1 MTGSPTTLILIL
13 LLLFGISSLKKAT
26 GWILDYQWWKELGQ
40 TETLFSAI
48 TYVATP
54 AVLAGMIAFLCFWV
68 AHARGMKAAGTGLGS
83 NPGYGRI
90 TTIGLL
96 VLAYLTASATID
108 NWTAVLYFGGSQV
121 AADSVAWK
129 DPVFQ
134 HPLSFY
140 LFELPF
146 YKLLLRVLLA
156 MSLLSGLIF
165 LATQLFWS
173 ARARGPVIT
182 EAGGIEFQE
191 LEWKAGFGATFLRGA
206 ATVFLIAL
214 AIDKFLDRYALLT
227 TDHQFMVGVDF
238 VDERVRLPLMMLSVA
253 GCLAGAVLLWLR
265 RWRFAVISVVV
276 PFVLTAVLPALVQA
290 VYVRPNEISIQ
301 RPYIERHIQATR
313 AAFGLDRRSKE
324 VEYKAKLETRIDP
337 AKNKPLFD
345 NVRLWDWRAFHDT
358 VTQIQALRPYYV
370 FKDTD
375 VDRYRIEGEL
385 RQVMLTP
392 RELDVSQLSA
402 DARSRW
408 MNPHFIYTHG
418 YGVVLAEANR
428 ITADGLPLLFIQ
440 NAPPEV
446 KTSSMK
452 LTRPE
457 IYYGEQVHEPVFVR
471 TGQQEFNYPS
481 GSENVHTRY
490 EGKGGFPISS
500 FPMRLAAAIAQTD
513 WNIVL
518 TGFLTPESR
527 MMMRRNVRARVD
539 ALAEFLIWENDPY
552 LVITEAGHLV
562 WIIDGYTASDA
573 HPYSRHVGIQGGPRA
588 NYVRNSVKATVD
600 AYDGTVTLYVFD
612 PSDPIIQAYWKLFP
626 KLFQPESAMPRDL
639 REHVRYPEFMFRIQA
654 EMYRNFHMRDP
665 EAFYNKEDS
674 WDLARTLGAR
684 DARPEPV
691 TPTYVV
697 ATLPG
702 ETKPEFLLMIPFTPR
717 NKDNLIGIMVARCD
731 GEKLGELVFL
741 QLSKQ
746 ELIFGPMQIDA
757 RINQDQNISKDLSL
771 WNQQGSQVLRG
782 QMLVLPVD
790 DTFVYIEPIYI
801 QASEARMPQLK
812 KVAIA
817 AGNNLIYADTYEQ
830 ALAELT
836 GLRPQV
842 PLEVSRAPQPAAAP
856 AGAAAPAPAASTA
869 ADADR
874 RLDQIRRHM
883 QRYREL
889 ASQGKWA
896 EAGKELEALETAVR
910 R

>member
-1 MTGSPTTLILIL
+1 MLGSPTTLVILL
-13 LLLFGISSLKKAT
+13 LLLFGLGSVRKIA
-26 GWILDYQWWKELGQ
+26 GWILDYQWWKEVGQ
-40 TETLFSAI
+40 LETLLNTI
-48 TYVATP
+48 TYGVTP
-54 AVLAGMIAFLCFWV
+54 VVLAGIVAFALFWA
-68 AHARGMKAAGTGLGS
+68 AHARGMKAAGTSLRRH
-83 NPGYGRI
+83 PGYSRI
-90 TTIGLL
+90 ANLALL
-96 VLAYLTASATID
+96 VLAYIVASASVD
-108 NWTAVLYFGGSQV
+108 PWTAVLYFGGAQL
-121 AADSVAWK
+121 AADSSAWR

-134 HPLSFY
+134 HPLAFY
-140 LFELPF
+140 LFQLPF
-146 YKLLLRVLLA
+146 YRLLLRVLLVV
-156 MSLLSGLIF
+156 SLVSGLIF
-165 LATQLFWS
+165 LLTRLLWS
-173 ARARGPVIT
+173 ARLRGPIIT
-182 EAGGIEFQE
+182 EAGGIEFEE
-191 LEWKAGFGATFLRGA
+191 LEWRSGLDATFLRAAGA
-206 ATVFLIAL
+206 VFLLAL
-214 AIDKFLDRYALLT
+214 AVERWLSRYALLT
-227 TDHQFMVGVDF
+227 TDHQFMVGIDF
-238 VDERVRLPLMMLSVA
+238 VDERVRLPLLLLGA
-253 GCLAGAVLLWLR
+253 GACLAAALLLWLR
-265 RWRFAVISVVV
+265 KWGFALAAVVLPV
-276 PFVLTAVLPALVQA
+276 VLGAVLPILVQA
-290 VYVRPNEISIQ
+290 IYVRPNEISIQ

-324 VEYKAKLETRIDP
+324 VEYKAKLEAPVDP
-337 AKNKPLFD
+337 VKNKLLFD

-375 VDRYRIEGEL
+375 VDRYRIDGQL

-418 YGVVLAEANR
+418 YGLVMAEASR
-428 ITADGLPLLFIQ
+428 ITSDGLPVLFIQ

-446 KTSSMK
+446 KTTSLK

-490 EGKGGFPISS
+490 EGKGGFPISA
-500 FPMRLAAAIAQTD
+500 FPMRLAAALARAD

-518 TGFLTPESR
+518 TGFLTSESR
-527 MMMRRNVRARVD
+527 MMLRRNVRERVTE
-539 ALAEFLIWENDPY
+539 LAEFLIWENDPY
-552 LVITEAGHLV
+552 LVITEDGRLV

-573 HPYSRHVGIQGGPRA
+573 HPYSRHVGIQGGPRL
-588 NYVRNSVKATVD
+588 NYIRNSVKATVD
-600 AYDGTVTLYVFD
+600 AYDGSVIFYVFD

-626 KLFQPESAMPRDL
+626 KLFQPESQMPADL
-639 REHVRYPEFMFRIQA
+639 RAHARYPEFLFRIQA

-674 WDLARTLGAR
+674 WDIARSLVSR
-684 DARPEPV
+684 DGRPESV

-790 DTFVYIEPIYI
+790 GTFVYIEPIYI

-812 KVAIA
+812 KVAVA
-817 AGNNLIYADTYEQ
+817 LGNNLIYADTYEQ

-836 GLRPQV
+836 RLRPQTPVEVTQMAPPAPV
-842 PLEVSRAPQPAAAP
+842 PS
-856 AGAAAPAPAASTA
+856 APAPVSPSS
-869 ADADR
+869 DAER

-896 EAGKELEALETAVR
+896 EAGRELEALEAAAKR
-910 R
+910 